1 MSVTEEEAKGRWC
14 PFARVLRSS
23 PTGLAGV
30 NRDGDRID
38 PRTICF
44 GSACMA
50 WRKDHDSNYDGKGN
64 LRGYC
69 GLAGKP

>member
-1 MSVTEEEAKGRWC
+1 MGRTEEEAKTAWC
-14 PFARVLRSS
+14 PMVRGAHFNHQDQNAIAGDYGRAT
-23 PTGLAGV
+23 TGC
-30 NRDGDRID
+30 I
-38 PRTICF
+38 

-50 WRKDHDSNYDGKGN
+50 WRKDHDSEYDREGN